1 MDKSPAKGSPKRKSW
16 LDDEGGVAI
25 DEQARK
31 VESYVQALA
40 DGVVSE
46 QELSEQ
52 EKRVVA
58 LMKEVEPK
66 LDDALHAKVT
76 QLLLELVAF
85 DAMQLLHT
93 VQSARTKTKFR
104 G

>member
-1 MDKSPAKGSPKRKSW
+1 MADNKRLSW

-25 DEQARK
+25 DDHAK
-31 VESYVQALA
+31 KLESYVTALA
-40 DGVVSE
+40 DGVISADEVGD
-46 QELSEQ
+46 Q

-58 LMKEVEPK
+58 LMREIEPQ

-76 QLLLELVAF
+76 QLLLDLTAF
-85 DAMQLLHT
+85 NVMQLLHALHE
-93 VQSARTKTKFR
+93 ARPKVSFR